1 MLLER
6 TEILQSESET
16 RLLRLEEKTVG
27 DKAKIRM
34 PSVIAKSMILGQ
46 EEHWN
51 PRLECR
57 IEGSLFLFSL
67 LYLLLHLF

>member
-6 TEILQSESET
+6 TEILQCESET
-16 RLLRLEEKTVG
+16 RLLRFEENMVG

-46 EEHWN
+46 KEHWN

-57 IEGSLFLFSL
+57 IDGGLFFFFF
-67 LYLLLHLF
+67 LYLLHLF

>member
-1 MLLER
+1 MER

-27 DKAKIRM
+27 DKAKIRV
-34 PSVIAKSMILGQ
+34 PNFIAKSMALGQ
-46 EEHWN
+46 EHWN

-57 IEGSLFLFSL
+57 IEGALSSSSFF
-67 LYLLLHLF
+67 